1 MASVSIYSETTPS
14 SVKRYRARAGS
25 RQSVGSTMGQAL
37 DALTAD
43 WGDDI
48 KETAILIQR
57 FEPDEFFTASQQQRK
72 QELLSRRANLS
83 SEERTELEDLLDA
96 ELDATVART
105 ENLVSR
111 L

>member
-1 MASVSIYSETTPS
+1 MASVSIQSEMTS
-14 SVKRYRARAGS
+14 SSEKRYRATAGN

-57 FEPDEFFTASQQQRK
+57 FEPDEFFTAAQQQRK
-72 QELLSRRANLS
+72 LELLSRRANLS

-105 ENLVSR
+105 GSLVSR